1 MNQLIELGDLIEVI
15 DSQTSGIVDG
25 SVGIVVKV
33 EQITKQI
40 TIYWVNLGIYGMHT
54 PFWEQEIRLLS
65 EKIK

>member
-1 MNQLIELGDLIEVI
+1 MVIGDLIEVI
-15 DSQTSGIVDG
+15 DSQTTGIVDG
-25 SVGIVVKV
+25 SIGIVVKV